1 MRYARACTH
10 TRTRAP
16 SQCPRQPLLTSPPS
30 GGSHLA
36 LNASLNM
43 LTSLEVR
50 HHMRARVCVCD
61 RACRVTDPAVCA
73 CAFASPFS
81 LTSLQI
87 GYTSWC
93 RSRDFSLPVPVSVPL
108 LLIDERLS
116 SSAAAAAL
124 ASSAAAAAAAFA
136 RPPRTSAKRP
146 VAGHKHAGHR
156 HNAAAA
162 AAAAAAADGSSS
174 VDAASA
180 AWILEAAVM
189 GIIGRKGLHS
199 SSEA

>member
-1 MRYARACTH
+1 LCVMLARA
-10 TRTRAP
+10 RTRALARP
-16 SQCPRQPLLTSPPS
+16 HNAHDNRCSPPPPS

-93 RSRDFSLPVPVSVPL
+93 RSRDLSLPVPVSVPL

-146 VAGHKHAGHR
+146 VAGHKHADHR
-156 HNAAAA
+156 HNAA